1 MALGGGTFTAQNK
14 ILPGA
19 YINFVSLSRAT
30 SALSDRG
37 VAAMPLELDWGPEG
51 AVFSVETA
59 EFQKDSM
66 KIFGYPYTHDKLKGL
81 RDLFR
86 NIRKGYFYRMGTG
99 GVAASNDY
107 ATANFS
113 GTRGNALR
121 IVITQNEGR
130 SLVRTYLDDAL
141 VDSQTVAGAE
151 LLQPNDYVTFKA
163 DAELAETAG
172 APLTGGINGT
182 VAEAG
187 WQTFLDKIEPYS
199 FNVLGCL
206 TTTES
211 VKELFAAFTKRM
223 RDLCGVKFQTVLH
236 RYPGADH
243 EGIISVENNIV
254 GASGDDPAAV
264 WWVTGS
270 EAGCAVNKSVTNK
283 LYDGEF
289 AIDTDFTQSQLEAA
303 LQGGKFIFH
312 NVSGETRVLEDIN
325 TFVSFTEEKNED
337 FGANQTIRVL
347 DQIANDIAALFARKY
362 YGQVPNDTSGRISLW
377 NDIVRHHQELATL
390 RALEDFSPEDITVEQ
405 GASKKSVVVTDKVTP
420 TNAMSQLYMTVL
432 VA

>member
-19 YINFVSLSRAT
+19 YINFVSLARAS

-51 AVFSVETA
+51 AVFAVETA
-59 EFQKDSM
+59 QFQKDSM
-66 KIFGYPYTHDKLKGL
+66 KLFGYPYTHHKLQGL

-86 NIRKGYFYRMGTG
+86 NIRKGFFFRMGTG

-107 ATANFS
+107 ATANFP
-113 GTRGNALR
+113 GVRGNALR

-130 SLVRTYLDDAL
+130 SLVRTYLDENL

-151 LLQPNDYVTFKA
+151 LLLPNDYVTFKE
-163 DAELAETAG
+163 DAQLTETAG
-172 APLTGGINGT
+172 APLTGGTNGAVT
-182 VAEAG
+182 EAG

-199 FNVLGCL
+199 FNTLGCVS
-206 TTTES
+206 TSDS

-236 RYPGADH
+236 RYPGANH
-243 EGIISVENNIV
+243 EGIISVENNIA
-254 GASGDDPAAV
+254 GSSGDDPAAV
-264 WWVTGS
+264 WWVTGA
-270 EAGCAVNKSVTNK
+270 EAGCAANKSVTNR
-283 LYDGEF
+283 LYDGEYE
-289 AIDTDFTQSQLEAA
+289 INTDYTQSQLEAA

-312 NVSGETRVLEDIN
+312 NVGGDVRVLEDIN

-362 YGQVPNDTSGRISLW
+362 YGQVPNDASGRISLW
-377 NDIVRHHQELATL
+377 NDIVRHHQELTAL
-390 RALEDFSPEDITVEQ
+390 RALENFSPEDVAVDIGST
-405 GASKKSVVVTDKVTP
+405 KKSVVVTDKVTP

>member
-19 YINFVSLSRAT
+19 YINFVSLARAS

-51 AVFSVETA
+51 AVFAVETA

-66 KIFGYPYTHDKLKGL
+66 KLFGYPYTHDKLKGL

-86 NIRKGYFYRMGTG
+86 NIRKGFFFRMGTG

-107 ATANFS
+107 ATANFP
-113 GTRGNALR
+113 GVRGNALR

-130 SLVRTYLDDAL
+130 SLVRTYLDDTL

-151 LLQPNDYVTFKA
+151 LLLPNDYVTFKE
-163 DAELAETAG
+163 DAELTETAG
-172 APLTGGINGT
+172 APLTGGTNGT
-182 VAEAG
+182 VTEAG

-199 FNVLGCL
+199 FNTLGCL
-206 TTTES
+206 STTES

-236 RYPGADH
+236 QYGKADS
-243 EGIISVENNIV
+243 EGIISVANSIE
-254 GASGDDPAAV
+254 GADADPSAV
-264 WWVTGS
+264 WWVTGAQ
-270 EAGCAVNKSVTNK
+270 AGCAVNKSVTNR

-289 AIDTDFTQSQLEAA
+289 RIDTDYTQTRLEEA
-303 LQGGKFIFH
+303 LQNGEFIFH
-312 NVSGETRVLEDIN
+312 NVGGETRVLEDIN
-325 TFVSFTEEKNED
+325 TFVSFTEEKNQD
-337 FGANQTIRVL
+337 FGANQTVRVL
-347 DQIANDIAALFARKY
+347 DQIANDIAALFAKKY

-377 NDIVRHHQELATL
+377 NDIVRHHQELTAL
-390 RALEDFSPEDITVEQ
+390 RALENFSPEDVAVDVGST
-405 GASKKSVVVTDKVTP
+405 KKSVVVTDKVTP

>member
-19 YINFVSLSRAT
+19 YINFVSLARAS

-51 AVFSVETA
+51 AVFAVETA
-59 EFQKDSM
+59 QFQKDSM
-66 KIFGYPYTHDKLKGL
+66 KLFGYPYTHEKLKGL

-86 NIRKGYFYRMGTG
+86 NIRKGFFFRMGTG
-99 GVAASNDY
+99 GAAASNDY
-107 ATANFS
+107 ATANFP
-113 GTRGNALR
+113 GVRGNALR

-130 SLVRTYLDDAL
+130 SLVRTYLDENL

-151 LLQPNDYVTFKA
+151 LLLPNDYVTFKE
-163 DAELAETAG
+163 DAQLTETAG
-172 APLTGGINGT
+172 APLTGGTNGAVT
-182 VAEAG
+182 EAG

-199 FNVLGCL
+199 FNTLGCVS
-206 TTTES
+206 TSDS

-236 RYPGADH
+236 RYPGANH
-243 EGIISVENNIV
+243 EGIISVENNIA
-254 GASGDDPAAV
+254 GSSGDDPAAI
-264 WWVTGS
+264 WWVTGA
-270 EAGCAVNKSVTNK
+270 EAGCAANKSVTNR
-283 LYDGEF
+283 LYDGEYE
-289 AIDTDFTQSQLEAA
+289 INTDYTQSQLEAA

-312 NVSGETRVLEDIN
+312 NVGGDVRVLEDIN

-362 YGQVPNDTSGRISLW
+362 YGQVPNDASGRISLW
-377 NDIVRHHQELATL
+377 NDIVRHHQELTAL
-390 RALEDFSPEDITVEQ
+390 RALENFSPEDVAVDIGST
-405 GASKKSVVVTDKVTP
+405 KKSVVVTDKVTP